1 MVKEQFKE
9 YNGIAVGDTVKII
22 QNFDVCYGRYEDW
35 LDAFG
40 FDKTNWISNTWD
52 NPPADALCEVLGIA
66 KHLDYDDDSVNEYK
80 DILFY
85 VDDGSRK
92 WILSVVAIELYHK
105 TEKTNRNFYN
115 THGRTKIFT
124 IID

>member
-9 YNGIAVGDTVKII
+9 YNGIAVGDTVKIV
-22 QNFDVCYGRYEDW
+22 QTFDVCYGRYEDW

-40 FDKTNWISNTWD
+40 FDKTNWISDVWD
-52 NPPADALCEVLGIA
+52 DPPADALCEVLGIA
-66 KHLDYDDDSVNEYK
+66 KHLEYDDDDEYK

-92 WILSVVAIELYHK
+92 WILSVEAIELYHK
-105 TEKTNRNFYN
+105 AEKINRNFYIAK
-115 THGRTKIFT
+115 GRTKIFT

>member
-9 YNGIAVGDTVKII
+9 YNGIAVGDTVKIV
-22 QNFDVCYGRYEDW
+22 NTFDVCYGRYSNW

-40 FDKTNWISNTWD
+40 FDKTDWVSNFED
-52 NPPADALCEVLGIA
+52 PPADALCEVLGIA
-66 KHLDYDDDSVNEYK
+66 KHLEYDDDDEYK
-80 DILFY
+80 DVLFY

-92 WILSVVAIELYHK
+92 WILSVEAIELYHK
-105 TEKTNRNFYN
+105 AEKINRNFYIAK
-115 THGRTKIFT
+115 GRTKIFT

>member
-22 QNFDVCYGRYEDW
+22 NTFDICYGRYEKW
-35 LDAFG
+35 LDTFG
-40 FDKTNWISNTWD
+40 FDKTDWINNFED
-52 NPPADALCEVLGIA
+52 PPADALCKVLGIA
-66 KHLDYDDDSVNEYK
+66 KHLDFDGDDVDHK

-85 VDDGSRK
+85 VDDGNRK
-92 WILSVVAIELYHK
+92 WILSVEAIELYHK
-105 TEKTNRNFYN
+105 AEKTNRNFYIVQ
-115 THGRTKIFT
+115 GRTKIFT